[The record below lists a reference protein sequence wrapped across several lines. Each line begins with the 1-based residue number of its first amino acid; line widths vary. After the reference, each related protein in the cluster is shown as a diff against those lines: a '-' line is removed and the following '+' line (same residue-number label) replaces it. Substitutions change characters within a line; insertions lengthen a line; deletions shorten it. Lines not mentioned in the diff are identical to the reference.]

1 MRVLIVGAGPTGL
14 TAAVEL
20 KRRGVDVEVVD
31 KREEGSGLSRA
42 VGITPESLL
51 LLTASGVT
59 EKLLAEGIH
68 FQEARIHRRAT
79 LLLKLPFKVS
89 KAKYDYEYILGLPQ
103 DRTEAILRETLES
116 FGVKVR
122 YATELKDLRDDGD
135 GVIAMSA
142 DGREERFDYV
152 LGADGIRSRCRE
164 VLGLDYHG
172 YDLPETWSIADVNAK
187 NWPTPKSFTICQFA
201 RGGVV
206 VVAPLASDRYRVISN
221 RRDALHNL
229 PIEMEVTK
237 VNREGTFTISIRQVP
252 EYCKGRVFLA
262 GDAAHCHS
270 PVGGRG
276 MNLGIAD
283 AAEFALRLAE
293 DGLAGYSA
301 ARHAEGAKVI
311 RGSERV
317 RKIVT
322 SKNPVMRRLFRWAL
336 GIVSITPPLQRRIAA
351 IMLYG

>member
-1 MRVLIVGAGPTGL
+1 MRVLIVGAGPTGV

-20 KRRGVDVEVVD
+20 KRRGIEVEVID

-42 VGITPESLL
+42 VGITPESLS
-51 LLTASGVT
+51 LLTPSGAT

-89 KAKYDYEYILGLPQ
+89 KVKYGYEFILGLPQ
-103 DRTEAILRETLES
+103 DRTETILRERLES
-116 FGVKVR
+116 YGVRLR

-135 GVIAMSA
+135 GMVAVMA
-142 DGREERFDYV
+142 DGAEVRFDYV
-152 LGADGIRSRCRE
+152 LGADGVHSRCRE
-164 VLGLDYHG
+164 AMGLEYPG
-172 YDLPETWSIADVNAK
+172 YELPETWSIADVNAQ
-187 NWPTPKSFTICQFA
+187 NWPTPKSFIICQFA

-206 VVAPLASDRYRVISN
+206 VVAPLAIDRYRVISN

-237 VNREGTFTISIRQVP
+237 INREGTFTISIRQVR
-252 EYCKGRVFLA
+252 EYRKGRVFLA

-283 AAEFALRLAE
+283 AAEFARRLAE
-293 DGLAGYSA
+293 DELEGYSA
-301 ARHAEGAKVI
+301 SRHAEGAKVI
-311 RGSERV
+311 MGSERA

-322 SKNPVMRRLFRWAL
+322 SKNPVIRRLFRWML
-336 GIVSITPPLQRRIAA
+336 GVVSIVPPLQRRITA
-351 IMLYG
+351 IILYG